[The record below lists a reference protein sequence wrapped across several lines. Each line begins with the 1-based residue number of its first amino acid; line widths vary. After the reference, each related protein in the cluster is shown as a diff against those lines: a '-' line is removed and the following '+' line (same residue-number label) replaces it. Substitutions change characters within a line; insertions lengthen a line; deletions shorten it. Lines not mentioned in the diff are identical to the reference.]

1 MSSIVFHIV
10 PSYINQSTSQVIIG
24 SFEILES
31 KCSYVCVV
39 EYGDNLAGDLV
50 GVKLDLTTNSP
61 NTISIC
67 IKCININYPYI
78 MLKRKFQWYKRT
90 SPSHIRNNLICTL
103 LKVVAHETVRT
114 CPERATTT
122 LAIRTLLYF
131 KLSLAHSSLDF
142 LLKLAM

>member
-103 LKVVAHETVRT
+103 LKVIAHATVRT
-114 CPERATTT
+114 CSRKSYNYFSHSY
-122 LAIRTLLYF
+122 LDVFQIR
-131 KLSLAHSSLDF
+131 
-142 LLKLAM
+142 LKFSIQ